1 MGRRRRFVLGGIAL
15 GAAVSLV
22 SNAIDQRREL
32 EEHIKGEIDALL
44 AASGAE
50 AGETVTEEALAGLP
64 EPVGRWLRWSGVVG
78 RKRPSTVRLR
88 QSGELR
94 LGNSGW
100 FPFVAEEY
108 FRTDPP
114 GFVWAVRM
122 TMAPGVTVIGRDRL
136 AGGAGSIEMRLL
148 GLVPVA
154 RDSGP
159 EIDRGALLR
168 YLNEIMWFPAAA
180 IGPHIA
186 WEAVDG
192 DSARATITHA
202 GVSASATFR
211 FDRDGRLTDMVAER
225 YDREAGRVLPWSTP
239 ISDYGEFG
247 GVRIPVAGEAVYARG
262 EGDIPYIR
270 LRVTAVEYDL
280 PERYWPSAVL
290 GD

>member
-1 MGRRRRFVLGGIAL
+1 MGRRRRFVLGGVAL

-32 EEHIKGEIDALL
+32 EERIAGEIDALL
-44 AASGAE
+44 ATVNPDGQE
-50 AGETVTEEALAGLP
+50 VVTEDALAGLP

-78 RKRPSTVRLR
+78 KKRPATVRLR

-108 FRTDPP
+108 FTIDPP
-114 GFVWAVRM
+114 AFIWAARM
-122 TMAPGVTVIGRDRL
+122 TMVPGVTVIGRDRL
-136 AGGAGSIEMRLL
+136 VDGEGSIEMRLL

-154 RDSGP
+154 RDTGP
-159 EIDRGALLR
+159 EMDRGALLR
-168 YLNEIMWFPAAA
+168 YLNEIMWFPAAGLSPS
-180 IGPHIA
+180 IS
-186 WEAVDG
+186 WEAVDSE
-192 DSARATITHA
+192 SARATITHA

-211 FDRDGRLTDMVAER
+211 FDRDGRLTDMVADR

-247 GVRIPVAGEAVYARG
+247 GVRVPVAGEAVYARG

-270 LRVTAVEYDL
+270 LRVTAVEHDR
-280 PERYWPSAVL
+280 PERFWPSAVL
-290 GD
+290 GN